1 MCYNNNV
8 RKNKYN
14 RKRYKF
20 MKPKTFGEA
29 MLSIILV
36 IIFMPLMIIA
46 FSNEQETKTTQ
57 AMVTCEVCEGACTVS
72 HKVACKTDHNVPDY
86 YYYTYKCE
94 KCGNEFTIEII
105 QE

>member
-1 MCYNNNV
+1 
-8 RKNKYN
+8 
-14 RKRYKF
+14 

-29 MLSIILV
+29 MISIILSFILIPPV
-36 IIFMPLMIIA
+36 VIA
-46 FSNEQETKTTQ
+46 FHNETDSKSTIQ
-57 AMVTCEVCEGACTVS
+57 AAVPCEFCEGACKLF
-72 HKVACKTDHNVPDY
+72 HKTAYETDHNAPDY

>member
-1 MCYNNNV
+1 
-8 RKNKYN
+8 
-14 RKRYKF
+14 

-57 AMVTCEVCEGACTVS
+57 AAVPCELCKGACKLCQET
-72 HKVACKTDHNVPDY
+72 AWETNCNAPNY

-94 KCGNEFTIEII
+94 ECGNEFTVEII
-105 QE
+105 KK

>member
-1 MCYNNNV
+1 
-8 RKNKYN
+8 
-14 RKRYKF
+14 

-36 IIFMPLMIIA
+36 IIFMPLIIIA

-57 AMVTCEVCEGACTVS
+57 AAVSCELCDGACKLCQET
-72 HKVACKTDHNVPDY
+72 AWETNCNAPNY

-94 KCGNEFTIEII
+94 ECGNEFTVEII
-105 QE
+105 KK

>member
-1 MCYNNNV
+1 
-8 RKNKYN
+8 
-14 RKRYKF
+14 

-57 AMVTCEVCEGACTVS
+57 AAIPCELCEGACKLCEET
-72 HKVACKTDHNVPDY
+72 AWETNCNAPNY

-94 KCGNEFTIEII
+94 ECGNEFTVEII
-105 QE
+105 KK